1 MKILAVRGENISS
14 LQAFFE
20 VDFTRE
26 PLASVGLF
34 AISGPTG
41 AGKSTL
47 LDSICLA
54 LYHTTPRL
62 ISAPTRDVS
71 VPDGEEKNISVS
83 DPRNLLRRGAV
94 HGWAEVDF
102 VGIDRQLYRA
112 RWSVKRANSSPKGRI
127 QNVQTEL
134 RHLPEKTLIA
144 DSVRDVSS
152 AIVRSVGLTF
162 VEFTRSVM
170 LAQNEFTSFL
180 KASDNDRA
188 AILEKLTGIDIFTKI
203 GIHVFRARGKYEEEL
218 SARKRGLEHLQLLS
232 DEQKNELHQR
242 LQEVSVAIR
251 AQRVLRDDL
260 RSMSQLSASVT
271 SLSEVA
277 EKLNSDLKA
286 GQEKE
291 ELLSRELSSVVAS
304 LNEAERK
311 KVDAEPLLAEARHLD
326 AQQKSLAQQIS
337 NIENPL
343 REQEGVL
350 KSLQLALDT
359 DVNQLKATEKTVFEL
374 EAWTME
380 HLRIKPW
387 AEEWSALDDCFARG
401 EQLLVEEKKALE
413 ASALSSKTLA
423 ELAQTIRQTIES
435 LQRAQSNRDF
445 NAHRMD
451 EISLRVDSENVGK
464 HIDGLAELE
473 MRKLRGEKWLEI
485 HALANDAKVSIRE
498 VSENTIRVQDSIK
511 LLQARVNEFES
522 QEKTIRI
529 ELDVT
534 ERNKEKVERSVS
546 ESVAALRECLVPGEA
561 CPVCGSSEHPFAV
574 ESASEPLQRLLLE
587 CQAESEQLNERLRHV
602 FEQLK
607 HGSAQLAVQQAHV
620 ENFDQRLA
628 ELKERESKLSASCAE
643 FGFSWPLDG
652 ARADKVREE
661 TDALSQQIKASQEK
675 IKTSQNAQTELQK
688 LQKETAEQ
696 DFLLQKIKLE
706 LAQLE
711 SRLAVIGERIE
722 NENAQIRRC
731 QEALEI
737 VCCRLDTA
745 AGHGNWRDAWRQA
758 PQRVREIMQRDVS
771 SWLSQIRELESS
783 RSLILALQ
791 PQLRASEKIIAA
803 KKDEL
808 ASQLLQKQNLESEL
822 TSVSERCL
830 TLLNGLSVT
839 QFMNTLDE
847 EISVRNRSQRE
858 ALQRVQKNALDLVA
872 VAARLE
878 GVTQQ
883 FNGNKS
889 ELEKLHV
896 SVSQQMRALEPG
908 WKTAPAHE
916 WLSAVSSA
924 LEGDLARELSIQGQ
938 LQADMH
944 NRDKCAALMH
954 EIAEYEA
961 LFQRWNRLSE
971 LVGCATGAKFRKEAH
986 RLTLEVLLAH
996 ANHHLESFARRYQ
1009 LRVPAEGQGILLEDL
1024 DTGGELRS
1032 VYSLSGGESFL
1043 VSLALAM
1050 GLASLSSEQ
1059 VPVESLF
1066 IDEGFGSL
1074 DSDSLKVAIEALDAL
1089 QSQGRKVGVISH
1101 VPDMAERIGIQ
1112 IQVKPEGQGRSRVLP
1127 PEVLLG

>member
-26 PLASVGLF
+26 PLASAGLF

-71 VPDGEEKNISVS
+71 VPDGEEKTISVS

-94 HGWAEVDF
+94 QGWTEVDF

-112 RWSVKRANSSPKGRI
+112 RWSVKRANGSPKGRI

-232 DEQKNELHQR
+232 DEQKNALHQR
-242 LQEVSVAIR
+242 LQAVSVAIR
-251 AQRVLRDDL
+251 AQRVLQDDL
-260 RSMSQLSASVT
+260 RSISQLSASVA
-271 SLSEVA
+271 SLSEAA
-277 EKLNSDLKA
+277 EKLNSDLQA

-291 ELLSRELSSVVAS
+291 EILSRELAIAAAS

-311 KVDAEPLLAEARHLD
+311 KLDAEPLLEEARQLE
-326 AQQKSLAQQIS
+326 AQQKSLSQQIS

-359 DVNQLKATEKTVFEL
+359 DVNQLNATEKTVFEL

-401 EQLLVEEKKALE
+401 EQLLIEEKKDLE

-435 LQRAQSNRDF
+435 LQQVQGERDSKT
-445 NAHRMD
+445 HRMD
-451 EISLRVDSENVGK
+451 EISLLVDFENIGK
-464 HIDGLAELE
+464 HMDGLAECEL
-473 MRKLRGEKWLEI
+473 RKSRGEKWLEI
-485 HALANDAKVSIRE
+485 HALANDAKGALSE
-498 VSENTIRVQDSIK
+498 TSENMSRLLDSIK
-511 LLQARVNEFES
+511 LLQAHVIDLEVH
-522 QEKTIRI
+522 EKTIRI
-529 ELDVT
+529 ELDAA
-534 ERNKEKVERSVS
+534 ERNKEKVERRVS
-546 ESVAALRECLVPGEA
+546 ESIAALRECLVPGEA
-561 CPVCGSSEHPFAV
+561 CPVCGSSDHPFAV

-587 CQAESEQLNERLRHV
+587 CRGECEQLNERLRNIL
-602 FEQLK
+602 EQLK
-607 HGSAQLAVQQAHV
+607 QGSAQLAGQQARV
-620 ENFDQRLA
+620 ENSNQRLA
-628 ELKERESKLSASCAE
+628 ELRERESKLSASCAE
-643 FGFSWPLDG
+643 FGFGWPLDG
-652 ARADKVREE
+652 AQADKVREE
-661 TDALSQQIKASQEK
+661 TDALKQQVKASEEK
-675 IKTSQNAQTELQK
+675 IKTSQNAQAELKK

-696 DFLLQKIKLE
+696 DVLLQKNQLD
-706 LAQLE
+706 LGQLE
-711 SRLAVIGERIE
+711 SRRAVIEERIQ
-722 NENAQIRRC
+722 NEMVQIQKC
-731 QEALEI
+731 QKDLEI
-737 VCCRLDTA
+737 VCGRLDTA
-745 AGHGNWRDAWRQA
+745 AGHGNWRAAWRQA
-758 PQRVREIMQRDVS
+758 PQRIREVMQRDVS
-771 SWLSQIRELESS
+771 SWLSQNKELESA
-783 RSLILALQ
+783 RSSILALQ
-791 PQLRASEKIIAA
+791 PQARASEKIIAA

-808 ASQLLQKQNLESEL
+808 ASLLLQKQNLESEL
-822 TSVSERCL
+822 TVVSARCL
-830 TLLNGLSVT
+830 TLLDGLTFT
-839 QFMNTLDE
+839 QYTQTLDE
-847 EISVRNRSQRE
+847 EISVRNRSQRD

-872 VAARLE
+872 IAARLE

-908 WKTAPAHE
+908 WKTTPAHE

-924 LEGDLARELSIQGQ
+924 LEGDLALELSIQGQ
-938 LQADMH
+938 LHADLH
-944 NRDKCAALMH
+944 NRDKCAALMG
-954 EIAEYEA
+954 EIAKYEV
-961 LFQRWNRLSE
+961 LFQRWNQLSE